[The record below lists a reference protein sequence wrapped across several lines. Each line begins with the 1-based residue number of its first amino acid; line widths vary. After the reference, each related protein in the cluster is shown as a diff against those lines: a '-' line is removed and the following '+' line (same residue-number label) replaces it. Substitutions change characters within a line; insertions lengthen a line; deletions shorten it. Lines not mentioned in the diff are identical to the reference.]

1 MASLAPI
8 VGHAC
13 RTRSVRP
20 ACVVISV
27 PTLSV
32 TTQRFHA
39 VVVVSIMIICSDGC
53 RSPRRPLREILM
65 ASTLVLTGSR
75 Q

>member
-27 PTLSV
+27 P
-32 TTQRFHA
+32 TQRFHA